1 MLRTPIDREPLRSVP
16 LSEVE
21 REAKVKTASYRR
33 PARRRP
39 GRTAAAFAAALA
51 GALAAGLWSGGDA
64 GAQTLEEALAL
75 AYDTN
80 PTLSAQRQALRATNE
95 EVPQALAGFRPTV
108 SAFGD
113 VGAQWS
119 STDPEPITDEDE
131 VINPASIGIEVE
143 QPIYRGGR
151 TVADVS
157 RAENVVRAGRAQL
170 AITEQ
175 SVLLEAVTAY
185 MNVVRDQAV
194 LDLAINNEDVLAR
207 QLQASRDRF
216 EVGEVTRTDVSQAE
230 SRLAGATAD
239 RISAAG
245 NLRASRATFERVI
258 GIVPGQLIQPPIPG
272 DLPTSLETSIAQAE
286 TGAPP
291 VIAAVFSERAAA
303 DGIDLARG
311 ALLPE
316 VTVSGQVSRTYE
328 PSSQLDR
335 QDSASITAQVRV
347 PLYQAGAVSSQ
358 VREARFNAGQARIEV
373 DEARRTAIEEAI
385 RAWEFLTTARAS
397 IDSLN
402 AQVAAAEIALEGV
415 RQEALVGSRTVLD
428 VLDAEQELLDARV
441 SLVTAQRDEVVA
453 AYEVLSAVGV
463 LTARARGLPVDYYDV
478 ERDYE
483 ATRNRLWGTSVND
496 R

>member
-1 MLRTPIDREPLRSVP
+1 MKAVPYRRS
-16 LSEVE
+16 SD
-21 REAKVKTASYRR
+21 RR
-33 PARRRP
+33 PARRRA
-39 GRTAAAFAAALA
+39 GLAAAAALA
-51 GALAAGLWSGGDA
+51 AVIGLGAGGEA
-64 GAQTLEEALAL
+64 RAQTMQEALAL

-80 PTLSAQRQALRATNE
+80 PTLAAQRAELRVANE
-95 EVPQALAGFRPTV
+95 QVPQALAGYRPTV
-108 SAFGD
+108 SAFGE

-119 STDPEPITDEDE
+119 RTDPEFTEDE
-131 VINPASIGIEVE
+131 TINPASIGIQVD
-143 QPIYRGGR
+143 QPLYRGGR
-151 TVADVS
+151 TAADVS
-157 RAENVVRAGRAQL
+157 RAENVIRASRANL
-170 AITEQ
+170 ATTEQ
-175 SVLLEAVTAY
+175 SILLDAVVAY

-245 NLRASRATFERVI
+245 DLRASRATFERVI
-258 GIVPGQLIQPPIPG
+258 GVAPGQLVQPPIPG
-272 DLPTSLETSIAQAE
+272 DLPTSLEAAIAQAE
-286 TGAPP
+286 TGAPR
-291 VIAAVFSERAAA
+291 VISAAFSEQAAGDA
-303 DGIDLARG
+303 VDVARG

-316 VTVSGQVSRTYE
+316 VSLSGRVSRSYE
-328 PSSQLDR
+328 PNAQFDR
-335 QDSASITAQVRV
+335 QDTASVTARVNV
-347 PLYQAGAVSSQ
+347 PLYQAGGASSR
-358 VREARFNAGQARIEV
+358 VREARHTAGRARIQV

-402 AQVAAAEIALEGV
+402 SQVASAEIALEGV

-441 SLVTAQRDEVVA
+441 TLVTAQRDEVVA
-453 AYEVLSAVGV
+453 AYQVLSAVGM
-463 LTARARGLPVDYYDV
+463 LTARARSLPVDYYDV

-483 ATRNRLWGTSVND
+483 ATRDRLWGTSVEE